1 MTTSDSNPPLWLC
14 LYFPN
19 LSLQIFTRG
28 INPAE
33 ADKPVVVIERRRITA
48 LNQAAMD
55 TGIRLGN
62 NMDTAY
68 SLSHEVISFDKDGDK
83 ELASLK
89 NLAQWAYQFSP
100 AVVIR
105 APDCLLIDVGAS
117 LSLFKGI
124 EPLTTQAEQEL
135 RALGHTAV
143 LSVNQTPLA
152 ALLSAHYQWQLQ
164 TRSPAPQSFNKIQQ
178 GSSRNLDSS
187 ILTSNTPF
195 DNEVVRSIS
204 MIPVTYLQ
212 ADKAIISSLQQMG
225 IANIGDLMRLPT
237 GSLNRRFGVYFTDYL
252 RRLVGDQP
260 DPQKYI
266 TQQPHFFSDLS
277 FMSDVT
283 NTSALLFPIK
293 RLLNELDA
301 FLNARQLHINQLS
314 WRLSHRNQPTKG
326 LSVYLASP
334 EHNIPALL
342 RLTQLKLE
350 QIKDVKEVDTL
361 ALSVNNFFPANTVTG
376 DLFPVSSYMAVST
389 DKLAKRPPR
398 SDNANGLLNLL
409 CTRLGPDACF
419 SLALKDD
426 HRPEKAWQRVNHQ
439 QINIGPSQE
448 VQLPDNHR
456 PLFLLTP
463 PLVMRTDDHGPYLNG
478 KLTLLAGPERI
489 DFGWW
494 DRPTLNETITRDYY
508 VATHSESGALYW
520 VFHYVDYGKWYLH
533 GIFS

>member
-1 MTTSDSNPPLWLC
+1 
-14 LYFPN
+14 
-19 LSLQIFTRG
+19 
-28 INPAE
+28 
-33 ADKPVVVIERRRITA
+33 
-48 LNQAAMD
+48 
-55 TGIRLGN
+55 
-62 NMDTAY
+62 
-68 SLSHEVISFDKDGDK
+68 
-83 ELASLK
+83 
-89 NLAQWAYQFSP
+89 
-100 AVVIR
+100 
-105 APDCLLIDVGAS
+105 
-117 LSLFKGI
+117 
-124 EPLTTQAEQEL
+124 
-135 RALGHTAV
+135 
-143 LSVNQTPLA
+143 
-152 ALLSAHYQWQLQ
+152 
-164 TRSPAPQSFNKIQQ
+164 
-178 GSSRNLDSS
+178 
-187 ILTSNTPF
+187 
-195 DNEVVRSIS
+195 
-204 MIPVTYLQ
+204 MIPVAYLQ
-212 ADKAIISSLQQMG
+212 ADKTIISSLQQMG
-225 IANIGDLMRLPT
+225 IAIIGDLMRLPA
-237 GSLNRRFGVYFTDYL
+237 GSINRRFGIYFTDYL

-283 NTSALLFPIK
+283 NTSALLFPVK

-334 EHNIPALL
+334 EHNMPALL

-361 ALSVNNFFPANTVTG
+361 ALSVNNFFPANTVSG
-376 DLFPVSSYMAVST
+376 DLFPVSSYATTST
-389 DKLAKRPPR
+389 DKSAKRPPR

-426 HRPEKAWQRVNHQ
+426 HRPEKAWQRVSQQ
-439 QINIGPSQE
+439 QINIASSQTI
-448 VQLPDNHR
+448 QLPDNHR

-463 PLVMRTDDHGPYLNG
+463 PRVMQTDDHGPYLNG
-478 KLTLLAGPERI
+478 KLALLAGPERI

-520 VFHYVDYGKWYLH
+520 IFHYVDYGKWYLH